1 MTVERISIELT
12 NQCSKKCSFCYNH
25 SHPEGKTTWKSD
37 ELINFIQDCAI
48 TGTSSVSF
56 GGGEPLE
63 YSPLFTILK
72 KLQGKIFRS
81 VTTNGLLLKGE
92 LLEKLVSAAPDKVH
106 ISIHFPENI
115 SEVDRVI
122 KQVRQLSL
130 LGIKSGVNLLVCRS
144 NLSAAFQAAQ
154 KLHDAGV
161 ENDRIVYLPM
171 RGANT
176 PTAKQIAQVAG
187 NKPFQSMTCLQFCHA
202 SPRFCSIAWDKT
214 VAWCSYTTARRPL
227 KALNAQ
233 ALEQAL
239 QDLSLVFC
247 GEDE

>member
-25 SHPEGKTTWKSD
+25 SHPEGQTTWKPD

-48 TGTSSVSF
+48 AGTSSVSF

-63 YSPLFTILK
+63 YPQLFTILQ

-81 VTTNGLLLKGE
+81 VTSNGLLLKGE

-106 ISIHFPENI
+106 ISIHFPEKT

-122 KQVRQLSL
+122 KQVQELSS

-154 KLHDAGV
+154 KLNNAAI

-187 NKPFQSMTCLQFCHA
+187 NQPFQSMTCLQSCHA

-227 KALNAQ
+227 KALNAES
-233 ALEQAL
+233 LEEAL
-239 QDLSLVFC
+239 QDLPLVFC
-247 GEDE
+247 GGN